1 MGISPQILDPTQC
14 PAHITAPLS
23 LVSFSLGQLL
33 NFSLSFMTSTC
44 LKSSVQLFWK
54 MSLHLGLSDIS
65 SRLDSGYAIGGEMP
79 LKQRCV
85 LLSNS
90 HQEGHGGSDVNFV

>member
-1 MGISPQILDPTQC
+1 MAISPQILDPTQC

-23 LVSFSLGQLL
+23 LVFSLEQLL
-33 NFSLSFMTSTC
+33 NFSLSFMTSTF

-90 HQEGHGGSDVNFV
+90 HQEGYGGSDVNFV